1 MYIKSSLTLILLSLM
16 LFSSC
21 SSLPNQNDTKPKLQ
35 FNIQTSDKNKELIIE
50 NLLRDNITFSVNF
63 DDQNAYMLS
72 DDVLNS
78 NLKYFCNNFLEDQKR
93 VLEKRIFSTSN
104 NKSSKVLVIYTSAF
118 KNVYSDL
125 INKYPKQE
133 YFLIDEINY
142 ESQIKKILNVDSS
155 FEKYSQI
162 SQLYEG
168 DEIFHSPRIR
178 NDIASIYFLSD
189 YELGKTIVPIFR
201 SYALEIDFYSSTE
214 IFHDANDIKKLVDFE
229 NTYIPITKKLIKHIA
244 SKDSS
249 NLKKEIENSL
259 IKDLIDIEKIYQNNL
274 FREKNIPL
282 TGTLRVQR
290 NNCIKRGLSFW
301 KVTTLNLTDQI

>member
-1 MYIKSSLTLILLSLM
+1 MKFSLTLILSSLM

-63 DDQNAYMLS
+63 DDQNAYTLS

-93 VLEKRIFSTSN
+93 ILEKRIFSTSN
-104 NKSSKVLVIYTSAF
+104 NKSNKVLVIYTSAF
-118 KNVYSDL
+118 KNIYSDL
-125 INKYPKQE
+125 VNKYPKQE

-162 SQLYEG
+162 SRLYEEN
-168 DEIFHSPRIR
+168 EIFHSPRVR
-178 NDIASIYFLSD
+178 NDIASIYFLAD

-201 SYALEIDFYSSTE
+201 SYALGIDFYSSTE

-229 NTYIPITKKLIKHIA
+229 NMNIPVTKKLIKDIA
-244 SKDSS
+244 TQDKSS
-249 NLKKEIENSL
+249 LKKEIENSL
-259 IKDLIDIEKIYQNNL
+259 IKDFIDVEIIYQNNL

-282 TGTLRVQR
+282 SGNLTVQR
-290 NNCIKRGLSFW
+290 NSCIKRGLSFW
-301 KVTTLNLTDQI
+301 KVSTLNIIDQT

>member
-1 MYIKSSLTLILLSLM
+1 MYIKFSLTFILSSLI

-21 SSLPNQNDTKPKLQ
+21 SSLPNQIDTKPKLQ

-50 NLLRDNITFSVNF
+50 NLLSDDVTFSINF
-63 DDQNAYMLS
+63 DDENAYILS
-72 DDVLNS
+72 DDVINS
-78 NLKYFCNNFLEDQKR
+78 NLKYFCNNFLEDQKEI
-93 VLEKRIFSTSN
+93 LEKRIFSSTN
-104 NKSSKVLVIYTSAF
+104 NKNNKVLVIYTKAF
-118 KNVYSDL
+118 KNIYFDL
-125 INKYPKQE
+125 VNKYPKEE
-133 YFLIDEINY
+133 YLLIDEINY

-168 DEIFHSPRIR
+168 DEILHSPRVR
-178 NDIASIYFLSD
+178 NDIASIYFIAD

-201 SYALEIDFYSSTE
+201 SYALGIDFYSSTE

-229 NTYIPITKKLIKHIA
+229 NTYIPITKRLITHIA

-249 NLKKEIENSL
+249 SLKKEIENSL

-282 TGTLRVQR
+282 SGNLSVQR
-290 NNCIKRGLSFW
+290 NGCIKRGLSFW